1 MSLFTFK
8 TINSLRCS
16 RISKMYLPNSKL
28 ECRKQK
34 SQKTSKI
41 THIQTIVLSQR
52 LCIVPR
58 HWYQSFINTIFKTD
72 GWRTFGFVKSYY
84 NHSEKKKVHLL
95 KSERQGVDHR
105 GLRKQNTGECW
116 YHIDELK
123 ETLKKREDKN
133 KYCVANNIMITP
145 HSWCLKSIEFGHL
158 EVLWKVTVTVISW
171 RKKLFNS
178 GFARF

>member
-1 MSLFTFK
+1 MEISQLIFRANQLTGFYIMAALAFNDNFGVNNKDTIIRFMMSLFTFK

-72 GWRTFGFVKSYY
+72 G
-84 NHSEKKKVHLL
+84 
-95 KSERQGVDHR
+95 
-105 GLRKQNTGECW
+105 
-116 YHIDELK
+116 
-123 ETLKKREDKN
+123 
-133 KYCVANNIMITP
+133 
-145 HSWCLKSIEFGHL
+145 
-158 EVLWKVTVTVISW
+158 
-171 RKKLFNS
+171 
-178 GFARF
+178 